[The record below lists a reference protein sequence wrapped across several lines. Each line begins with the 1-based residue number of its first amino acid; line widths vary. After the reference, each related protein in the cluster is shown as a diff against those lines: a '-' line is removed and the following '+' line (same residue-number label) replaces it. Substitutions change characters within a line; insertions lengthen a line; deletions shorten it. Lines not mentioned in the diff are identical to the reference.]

1 MQPKKP
7 SAAID
12 VTPNLLNSINSVILA
27 FLLNFVPK
35 EVTAAACASVVPRPS
50 PQLAAHISCTALSA
64 KRI

>member
-35 EVTAAACASVVPRPS
+35 EVTAAACASVVPSPS
-50 PQLAAHISCTALSA
+50 PQLAAHISCTALST